1 MNDDA
6 AFGSLVALAQKSR
19 WDIFF
24 LLIEKEP
31 GGLPAGDIG
40 SRLGIPPATLSF
52 HLKEL
57 AHAGLLQPKR
67 DGRQIIYAPNFPGTK
82 KLLDYLKEK
91 CTSVEGLAEQIPG

>member
-24 LLIEKEP
+24 LLVEREP
-31 GGLPAGDIG
+31 EGLAAGDIG
-40 SRLGIPPATLSF
+40 GRLGIPPATLSF

-57 AHAGLLQPKR
+57 SHAGLLQPKR
-67 DGRQIIYAPNFPGTK
+67 DGRQIIYAPNFSGIK
-82 KLLDYLKEK
+82 NFLDYMKQKCGATASVGEK
-91 CTSVEGLAEQIPG
+91 ITT